1 MAGKPKKRYISE
13 IGVAPK
19 NNKPAMNAAASSAA
33 LPRSSQ
39 TTPSSKS
46 HKKKKAETPEKSTPS
61 LTQTESGNAEQTQL
75 SPSPSPSSKRK
86 NLSPGVRLVKGRIY
100 DSDKGKSCHQVREN
114 LLVNIFCTLG
124 GSGTGETSKER
135 EENEQEGK
143 SVATVGNF
151 FYCVLLVFYCV
162 IFPSIS
168 SPTKKRKNF

>member
-1 MAGKPKKRYISE
+1 MAGKPKKRFISE

-39 TTPSSKS
+39 STPSSKS
-46 HKKKKAETPEKSTPS
+46 HKKKKKKAETPEKSTPS

-124 GSGTGETSKER
+124 GTGETKGKRR
-135 EENEQEGK
+135 E
-143 SVATVGNF
+143 
-151 FYCVLLVFYCV
+151 
-162 IFPSIS
+162 
-168 SPTKKRKNF
+168 